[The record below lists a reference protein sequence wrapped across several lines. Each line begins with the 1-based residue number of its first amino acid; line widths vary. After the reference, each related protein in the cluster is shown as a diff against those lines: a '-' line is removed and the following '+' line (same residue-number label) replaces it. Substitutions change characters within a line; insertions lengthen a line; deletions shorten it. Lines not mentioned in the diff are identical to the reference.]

1 MNTIRLKK
9 KDVISSSSQRPC
21 ELFTVLGI
29 PIHPSSMLHHKLFIF
44 KSSPLKP
51 LCKIETR
58 LGCEGPCVVLFQN
71 CVKQPCPPFNMASV
85 IEKYPFT

>member
-1 MNTIRLKK
+1 LLHILSHLINTNIHFSILEDIQDEHKK
-9 KDVISSSSQRPC
+9 IEKKNVISSSSQRPC

-51 LCKIETR
+51 LYKI
-58 LGCEGPCVVLFQN
+58 
-71 CVKQPCPPFNMASV
+71 
-85 IEKYPFT
+85 